1 MIPILVTP
9 AALLAQ
15 APTLAFPE
23 SLAWNPETR
32 GPLLIVL
39 PGDER
44 SLQLAT
50 FGSLTAYIPR
60 ERTELRWEN
69 LPKPD
74 LYGSLSEPEK
84 YELLEASLTD
94 RQWEKLCSS
103 AGLGL
108 SELSRD
114 QGKLFLLLIPSP
126 LMLTRGTESVTLND
140 NERTQTRLRLS
151 RRFGYHF
158 TNANG
163 AYIQLARETPSTPSW
178 QLGAP
183 QRSPVGA
190 VPGVV
195 LGKEAIA
202 VQRVDS
208 IADISFVT
216 SLTEISGITIA
227 LDTTTVRIPAFRSG
241 GSFGATFTAP
251 RSNSAK
257 PGQLDFTASALDKR
271 VSLKDTKTVGELVRR
286 CGETAGYELFC
297 DPRYADRQVHL
308 RGTQARTGDILQ
320 ALVRGVAGTWR
331 KVGPSYVLTD
341 DLTPLAIR
349 MGRIHDWFTAAQ
361 DALETA
367 RAGAEERSE
376 AQKAALLTWNP
387 DDPSRPTGTLVERLA
402 AFEAQWQQQPFLKTP
417 DGGWRPNELTL
428 RLSELPDS
436 LRAQA
441 EQQLTRANSSVLP
454 DRVVYEP
461 QTVLELLPPN
471 YPPVRVR
478 WAAEGYPRGHRPET
492 TDEPEILPA
501 PLRQLPRTLAVAIQS
516 PQDAERAVQAAKAQ
530 GFAALWVQV
539 GLGDTALLA
548 AAVKAGQAAQL
559 PIHALV
565 SPLRAPQGTDTTV
578 EAKRSPLYLR
588 PDALETQAAVLPRLR
603 TLAATPGLAGLALTD
618 LYPTGYQRTPADW
631 KELLGYSENL
641 RLACLRQQGPDPVD
655 LTSARLD
662 TMTFS
667 SNQVSFS
674 ISLVATSFSK
684 RTFAPTG
691 NWYGPSGPLWSSFYK
706 VRQDAA
712 EAFGDQLLTALKSS
726 YPHLAL
732 TRLARDGRHFAPT
745 QARLQVPS
753 SADSPSKAR
762 FRQDW
767 HGIFNTKTK
776 PESIVF
782 DASDQPLSQVLA
794 ALSQL

>member
-1 MIPILVTP
+1 MIPILATP

-50 FGSLTAYIPR
+50 FGSLSAYIPR

-74 LYGSLSEPEK
+74 LYDSLSAPEK

-94 RQWEKLCSS
+94 KQWEKLCSS

-108 SELSRD
+108 SDLSRD
-114 QGKLFLLLIPSP
+114 QRKLFLLLIPRP
-126 LMLTRGTESVTLND
+126 FPLTRGTESVTLSET
-140 NERTQTRLRLS
+140 ERTQTRLRLS

-163 AYIQLARETPSTPSW
+163 AYIQLPSEAPSTPAW

-183 QRSPVGA
+183 AQRSPVGA
-190 VPGVV
+190 IPGLV
-195 LGKEAIA
+195 LGDNNSNTANVFSTTDIA
-202 VQRVDS
+202 
-208 IADISFVT
+208 FVT
-216 SLTEISGITIA
+216 SLTEISGVTIA
-227 LDTTTVRIPAFRSG
+227 RASSLSNFRSG
-241 GSFGATFTAP
+241 GSFGATFTTP
-251 RSNSAK
+251 QSNSAK
-257 PGQLDFTASALDKR
+257 PGQLDFTASALDKP
-271 VSLKDTKTVGELVRR
+271 VSLKDAKTVGELVRR
-286 CGETAGYELFC
+286 CGETTGNELFC

-308 RGTQARTGDILQ
+308 RGTQARTGDVLQ
-320 ALVRGVAGTWR
+320 ALARGVAGTWR
-331 KVGPSYVLTD
+331 KVGPGYVLTD

-349 MGRIHDWFTAAQ
+349 MGRIHDWLTAAQ

-376 AQKAALLTWNP
+376 AQKAALLRWHP
-387 DDPSRPTGTLVERLA
+387 DDPSRPTGTLAERLA

-428 RLSELPDS
+428 RLSDLPDT

-441 EQQLTRANSSVLP
+441 EQQLTKAVSSVFT

-461 QTVLELLPPN
+461 QTVLELLPPS
-471 YPPVRVR
+471 YPPIRVS

-492 TDEPEILPA
+492 ADEPEILPA

-559 PIHALV
+559 PVHALV
-565 SPLRAPQGTDTTV
+565 RPLRAPQGTDTTV

-618 LYPTGYQRTPADW
+618 LYPTGYQRGTADW

-662 TMTFS
+662 TQMLYS
-667 SNQVSFS
+667 GRVSFS
-674 ISLVATSFSK
+674 VSLSMGGVSK
-684 RTFAPTG
+684 PTL
-691 NWYGPSGPLWSSFYK
+691 NWYAPSGWLWDSFYR

-712 EAFGDQLLTALKSS
+712 EGFGDQLLTALKSA

-753 SADSPSKAR
+753 STDSPSKAR

-767 HGIFNTKTK
+767 HGVFNTKTK